1 MGRGRGN
8 TELTLLYLRLTCFL
22 IGLVT
27 SNLGEREG
35 EGRGNTE
42 LTLLYFLLTCFLIG
56 LVTSNLG
63 EGEHRVNITVLTFD
77 LFLDWFSHI

>member
-27 SNLGEREG
+27 SNLGEGDG
-35 EGRGNTE
+35 E
-42 LTLLYFLLTCFLIG
+42 
-56 LVTSNLG
+56 G
-63 EGEHRVNITVLTFD
+63 EGEHRVTITVLTFD
-77 LFLDWFSHI
+77 LFLDWFSYI